1 MQASEVWGGVVCS
14 VKQLE
19 GIKSPCSFEH
29 LAHAFRRSPRDALI
43 HEMVARATKFELVQ
57 DGSRWFKYRQVCSSI
72 ISSSATTVVPCI
84 VPIASGLSADSTALC
99 RLRMALDMSQ
109 RPDWWNNIEEWRD
122 DNGNYARIA
131 ALQLTATNHWISELL
146 SARPHTV
153 SSAPCPRFKVCCDLK
168 RITWWWRPTNLTR

>member
-1 MQASEVWGGVVCS
+1 MFIWASGPCFSSIAAGRLDSWNGGQGNKVWV
-14 VKQLE
+14 
-19 GIKSPCSFEH
+19 
-29 LAHAFRRSPRDALI
+29 
-43 HEMVARATKFELVQ
+43 
-57 DGSRWFKYRQVCSSI
+57 GSRWFKYRQVCSSI

-84 VPIASGLSADSTALC
+84 VPIASGLAADSTALC
-99 RLRMALDMSQ
+99 RLRMALNMSQ

-131 ALQLTATNHWISELL
+131 ALQLTATNPWISELL